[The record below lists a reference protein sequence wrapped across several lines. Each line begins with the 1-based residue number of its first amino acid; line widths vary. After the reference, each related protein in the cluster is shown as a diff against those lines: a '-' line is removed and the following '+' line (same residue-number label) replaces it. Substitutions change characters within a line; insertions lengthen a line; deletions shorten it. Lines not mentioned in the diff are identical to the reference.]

1 MTDWD
6 EKSVPSWGEEK
17 KGGKE
22 GIEIQ
27 CFGTNTKEEKG
38 TMSAILTG
46 GFQSWF
52 VRRKI
57 L

>member
-38 TMSAILTG
+38 TMSAILYPP
-46 GFQSWF
+46 
-52 VRRKI
+52 VLI
-57 L
+57 C